1 MLIRFNR
8 ISKFRNS
15 FPFMGFQINDSVR
28 ISDWLK
34 IKINL
39 KTLLRLFLA
48 LIESF
53 ESLGSQDI
61 SSVSESPQASFFSIC
76 FFIAFNSAIFVDNA
90 IFLLENV
97 SSNQVFY
104 REISLIFERFLQ
116 CRLLSH

>member
-1 MLIRFNR
+1 
-8 ISKFRNS
+8 
-15 FPFMGFQINDSVR
+15 MGFQINDSVT

-39 KTLLRLFLA
+39 KPLLRLFLA

-90 IFLLENV
+90 IFPLKNV
-97 SSNQVFY
+97 SFNQNFHQKKKQFRANPSVSATV
-104 REISLIFERFLQ
+104 SLILTKRFFNV
-116 CRLLSH
+116 SD

>member
-1 MLIRFNR
+1 
-8 ISKFRNS
+8 
-15 FPFMGFQINDSVR
+15 MGFQINDSVT

-34 IKINL
+34 LKINL
-39 KTLLRLFLA
+39 KPLLRLFLA

-90 IFLLENV
+90 IFPLKSVSFNQNFHKKKQFRANPSVSATVSLILTKRFFNV
-97 SSNQVFY
+97 SD
-104 REISLIFERFLQ
+104 
-116 CRLLSH
+116 